1 MGEQGLPTP
10 AQLAILNVL
19 WARGPATVRQ
29 IHESLKRATPVAYTT
44 TLKLLQIMHA
54 KGLVI
59 RDESSRSHVYEAA
72 VAEAQM
78 QTGLVRDLMERAFG
92 GKSSALLVRALEAK
106 PASREELDEI
116 RALLDELEEEG
127 A

>member
-10 AQLAILNVL
+10 AELAILNVL
-19 WARGPATVRQ
+19 WAGGPATVRQ
-29 IHESLKRATPVAYTT
+29 IHESLERDTPVAYTT

-54 KGLVI
+54 KGLVT
-59 RDESSRSHVYEAA
+59 RDESSRSHVYAAA

-106 PASREELDEI
+106 PASREELEEI